1 MVCTKAMQLLLFK
14 WLLTALFVTL
24 SYKQVLLAN
33 LVETGYEKPIET
45 LDELVNSGKPF
56 IVPQNT
62 NFPRMLA
69 MDPRPSI
76 KKLDKQ
82 ILWYNFTAN
91 EVAKWARDG

>member
-1 MVCTKAMQLLLFK
+1 MKARQLLLFK

-33 LVETGYEKPIET
+33 LVDTGYEKPIET

-56 IVPQNT
+56 IVPQNS
-62 NFPRMLA
+62 NAPRLIA

-76 KKLDKQ
+76 KKLYKQ
-82 ILWYNFTAN
+82 IIWFNFTGN
-91 EVAKWARDG
+91 GFEKWAQDG